1 MFLFVRS
8 KVVLSAAGIEFLNIY
23 IYIYIYIQ
31 KVYICISETSSNSI
45 NTSTSIT
52 PIIMIASFNGNP
64 STVVIGC

>member
-8 KVVLSAAGIEFLNIY
+8 KVVLSAAGIDFLN